1 MTCTT
6 KNGFDVTTEN
16 EVFTLVCDNQFW
28 YVKHKHRGTCQI
40 GVRDNCIVLIFDTEQ
55 QREEYI
61 TINELTE
68 FINTNNTEENENM

>member
-1 MTCTT
+1 MIQNTE
-6 KNGFDVTTEN
+6 NGFDVTTEN

-40 GVRDNCIVLIFDTEQ
+40 GVRDNCIVLTFDTEQ

-61 TINELTE
+61 TTNELTE
-68 FINTNNTEENENM
+68 FKDTEEII

>member
-1 MTCTT
+1 MINTT
-6 KNGFDVTTEN
+6 ENGFDVTTEN
-16 EVFTLVCDNQFW
+16 EVFTLVCDNKYW

-61 TINELTE
+61 TTNELTE
-68 FINTNNTEENENM
+68 FKDTE